1 MKKTSL
7 FVLLAAAALVGC
19 RNTTSSYS
27 SSSTLDNSSFVS
39 SVEDSTSSS
48 ELVSSSETSSVSS
61 SSKVAPTSIALNTD
75 KTVLGL
81 NESAILTLTVTGG
94 NETIVP
100 EISLSSPVE
109 GTISKNADGTYT
121 VSRDSNANFGGIM
134 LIEAKSQLDSSI
146 KDEIELK
153 FTASLS
159 EEHVVTLSKTYDK
172 PLGGIDFAGNEV
184 KPEDATSFAFSK
196 AEDGDY
202 YNLTLGVGGKTYRYF
217 SVYDFKRNEV
227 QFASDTLY
235 TGDYQSY
242 NNLNL
247 KMFDNYIDIYS
258 ASLKLGF
265 ATSEEPEEQTVAF
278 DVSKVSFKTG
288 GKELDE
294 TQEYSKDVGDTVM
307 IAINTDTTE
316 AVTYEFTV
324 EEGASYVTK
333 ETSSIATACKYSINS
348 NAAGQTIKIKASV
361 SNGTLTASKVMT
373 IKVNA
378 AEIPEFCSDLI
389 GTWCYQDDNTEYT
402 YKIVV
407 TSESNITIEEY
418 TDSDDETL
426 VVTTFTASNILP
438 ISDVAVSFTIT
449 SSTGEDGELFVDEDD
464 VVIEYD
470 EIYES
475 VLVNSD
481 NLTDT
486 EFTSEL

>member
-1 MKKTSL
+1 
-7 FVLLAAAALVGC
+7 
-19 RNTTSSYS
+19 
-27 SSSTLDNSSFVS
+27 
-39 SVEDSTSSS
+39 
-48 ELVSSSETSSVSS
+48 
-61 SSKVAPTSIALNTD
+61 
-75 KTVLGL
+75 
-81 NESAILTLTVTGG
+81 
-94 NETIVP
+94 
-100 EISLSSPVE
+100 
-109 GTISKNADGTYT
+109 
-121 VSRDSNANFGGIM
+121 
-134 LIEAKSQLDSSI
+134 
-146 KDEIELK
+146 
-153 FTASLS
+153 
-159 EEHVVTLSKTYDK
+159 
-172 PLGGIDFAGNEV
+172 
-184 KPEDATSFAFSK
+184 
-196 AEDGDY
+196 
-202 YNLTLGVGGKTYRYF
+202 
-217 SVYDFKRNEV
+217 
-227 QFASDTLY
+227 
-235 TGDYQSY
+235 
-242 NNLNL
+242 
-247 KMFDNYIDIYS
+247 MFDNYIDIYS

-324 EEGASYVTK
+324 EEGADYVTK
-333 ETSSIATACKYSINS
+333 GTSSIATACKYSINN

-389 GTWCYQDDNTEYT
+389 GTWCYQDIMEYT

-438 ISDVAVSFTIT
+438 ISDVAVGFTIT
-449 SSTGEDGELFVDEDD
+449 SSTGEDGEIFVDEDD

-470 EIYES
+470 EIYDS
-475 VLVNSD
+475 VLVNSE

>member
-1 MKKTSL
+1 MLIHIKGILFMKKTSL
-7 FVLLAAAALVGC
+7 FVLLAVAALVGC
-19 RNTTSSYS
+19 RNTTSSNS
-27 SSSTLDNSSFVS
+27 SSSTLDDSSFVS

-100 EISLSSPVE
+100 EISLTSPVE
-109 GTISKNADGTYT
+109 GTISKNTDGTYT

-159 EEHVVTLSKTYDK
+159 EEHVATLSKTYDK
-172 PLGGIDFAGNEV
+172 SLGGIDFAGNEV

-307 IAINTDTTE
+307 IAINTDTT
-316 AVTYEFTV
+316 VNDF
-324 EEGASYVTK
+324 
-333 ETSSIATACKYSINS
+333 IN
-348 NAAGQTIKIKASV
+348 
-361 SNGTLTASKVMT
+361 
-373 IKVNA
+373 
-378 AEIPEFCSDLI
+378 
-389 GTWCYQDDNTEYT
+389 
-402 YKIVV
+402 
-407 TSESNITIEEY
+407 
-418 TDSDDETL
+418 
-426 VVTTFTASNILP
+426 
-438 ISDVAVSFTIT
+438 
-449 SSTGEDGELFVDEDD
+449 
-464 VVIEYD
+464 
-470 EIYES
+470 
-475 VLVNSD
+475 
-481 NLTDT
+481 
-486 EFTSEL
+486 

>member
-27 SSSTLDNSSFVS
+27 SSSTSDDSSFVS

-48 ELVSSSETSSVSS
+48 ELVSSSEASSVSS
-61 SSKVAPTSIALNTD
+61 SSKVAPTSIALNAD

-100 EISLSSPVE
+100 EISLTSPVE

-159 EEHVVTLSKTYDK
+159 EGHVATLSKTYDK
-172 PLGGIDFAGNEV
+172 SLGGIDFAGNEV
-184 KPEDATSFAFSK
+184 KPEDATSISFSK

-324 EEGASYVTK
+324 EEGADYVTK
-333 ETSSIATACKYSINS
+333 ETASIATACKYSINS

-389 GTWCYQDDNTEYT
+389 GTWCYQDIMEYT

-407 TSESNITIEEY
+407 TSESEITIEEY

>member
-7 FVLLAAAALVGC
+7 FVLLVVAALVGC

-27 SSSTLDNSSFVS
+27 SSSTSDDSSFVS

-48 ELVSSSETSSVSS
+48 ELVSSSEASSVSS

-184 KPEDATSFAFSK
+184 KPEDATSISFSK

-389 GTWCYQDDNTEYT
+389 GTWCYQDIMEYT

-407 TSESNITIEEY
+407 TSESEITIEEY

>member
-19 RNTTSSYS
+19 RNTTSSNS

-48 ELVSSSETSSVSS
+48 ELVSSSEASSVSS
-61 SSKVAPTSIALNTD
+61 SSKVAPTSIALNAD

-109 GTISKNADGTYT
+109 GVISKNADGTYT
-121 VSRDSNANFGGIM
+121 VSRDSNSNFGGIM
-134 LIEAKSQLDSSI
+134 VVEAKSQLDSSI

-159 EEHVVTLSKTYDK
+159 EGHVATLSKIYDK
-172 PLGGIDFAGNEV
+172 SLGGVDFAGNEV

-196 AEDGDY
+196 AGDGDY

-294 TQEYSKDVGDTVM
+294 TLEYSKDVGDTVM

-324 EEGASYVTK
+324 EEGADYVTK
-333 ETSSIATACKYSINS
+333 GTSSIATACKYSINN

-389 GTWCYQDDNTEYT
+389 GTWCYQDIMEYT

-449 SSTGEDGELFVDEDD
+449 SSTGEDGEIFVDEDD

-470 EIYES
+470 EINSS
-475 VLVNSD
+475 VLVNSE

>member
-7 FVLLAAAALVGC
+7 FVLLAAVTLDGC
-19 RNTTSSYS
+19 RNTTSSDS

-48 ELVSSSETSSVSS
+48 ELVSSSEASSVSS

-100 EISLSSPVE
+100 EISLTSPVE
-109 GTISKNADGTYT
+109 GTISKNTDGTYT

-153 FTASLS
+153 FTTSLS
-159 EEHVVTLSKTYDK
+159 EEHVATLSKTYDK

-184 KPEDATSFAFSK
+184 KPEDATSVSFSK

-294 TQEYSKDVGDTVM
+294 TLEYSKDVGDTVM

-389 GTWCYQDDNTEYT
+389 GTWCYQDIMEYT

>member
-19 RNTTSSYS
+19 RNTTSSNS

-48 ELVSSSETSSVSS
+48 ELVSSSEASSVSS
-61 SSKVAPTSIALNTD
+61 SSKVAPTSIALNAD

-109 GTISKNADGTYT
+109 GVISKNADGTYT
-121 VSRDSNANFGGIM
+121 VSRDSNSNFGGIM
-134 LIEAKSQLDSSI
+134 VVEAKSQLDSSI

-159 EEHVVTLSKTYDK
+159 EEHVATLSKIYDK
-172 PLGGIDFAGNEV
+172 SLGGVDFAGNEV

-196 AEDGDY
+196 AGDGDY

-294 TQEYSKDVGDTVM
+294 TLEYSKDVGDTVM

-324 EEGASYVTK
+324 EEGADYVTK
-333 ETSSIATACKYSINS
+333 GTSSIATACKYSINN

-389 GTWCYQDDNTEYT
+389 GTWCYQDIMEYT

-449 SSTGEDGELFVDEDD
+449 SSTGEDGEIFVDEDD

-470 EIYES
+470 EINSS
-475 VLVNSD
+475 VLVNSE

>member
-7 FVLLAAAALVGC
+7 FVLLAVAALVGC

-27 SSSTLDNSSFVS
+27 SSSTSDASSFVS
-39 SVEDSTSSS
+39 SVEDSASSS
-48 ELVSSSETSSVSS
+48 ELVSSSEASSVS
-61 SSKVAPTSIALNTD
+61 SSKVAPTSIALNAD

-94 NETIVP
+94 NEAIVP
-100 EISLSSPVE
+100 EISLTSPVE

-159 EEHVVTLSKTYDK
+159 EEHVATLSKTYDK
-172 PLGGIDFAGNEV
+172 SLGGIDFAGNEV

-217 SVYDFKRNEV
+217 SVYDFNRNEV
-227 QFASDTLY
+227 QFASTSLY

-265 ATSEEPEEQTVAF
+265 ATSEKPEEQTVAF

-294 TQEYSKDVGDTVM
+294 TLEYSKDVGDTVM

-324 EEGASYVTK
+324 EEGADYVTK

-389 GTWCYQDDNTEYT
+389 GTWCYQDIMEYT

-407 TSESNITIEEY
+407 TSESEITIEEY
-418 TDSDDETL
+418 TDSEDETL
-426 VVTTFTASNILP
+426 IVTSFVASRILP
-438 ISDVAVSFTIT
+438 VTETKVSFMIT
-449 SSTGEDGELFVDEDD
+449 SSTGEDGEIFVDKEE
-464 VVIEYD
+464 VTIEYD
-470 EIYES
+470 ENYQS
-475 VLVNSD
+475 VYVTSEYLEQE
-481 NLTDT
+481 

>member
-7 FVLLAAAALVGC
+7 FVLLAAVALVGC
-19 RNTTSSYS
+19 RNTTSSDS

-48 ELVSSSETSSVSS
+48 ELVSSSEASSVSS

-100 EISLSSPVE
+100 EISLTSPVE
-109 GTISKNADGTYT
+109 GTISKNTDGTYT

-153 FTASLS
+153 FTTSLS
-159 EEHVVTLSKTYDK
+159 EEHVATLSKTYDK

-184 KPEDATSFAFSK
+184 KPEDATSVSFSK

-294 TQEYSKDVGDTVM
+294 TLEYSKDVGDTVM

-389 GTWCYQDDNTEYT
+389 GTWCYQDIMEYT

>member
-7 FVLLAAAALVGC
+7 FVLLAVAALVGC
-19 RNTTSSYS
+19 RNTTSSDS
-27 SSSTLDNSSFVS
+27 SSSTLDASSFVS

-48 ELVSSSETSSVSS
+48 ELVSSSEASSVS
-61 SSKVAPTSIALNTD
+61 SSKVAPTSIALNAD

-81 NESAILTLTVTGG
+81 NDSAILTLNVTGG
-94 NETIVP
+94 NEIIVP
-100 EISLSSPVE
+100 EISLTSPVE

-121 VSRDSNANFGGIM
+121 VSRDSKSNFGGIM

-159 EEHVVTLSKTYDK
+159 EEHVATLSKTYDK
-172 PLGGIDFAGNEV
+172 SLGGIDFAGNEV

-217 SVYDFKRNEV
+217 SVYDFNRNEV

-294 TQEYSKDVGDTVM
+294 TLEYSKDVGDTVM

-316 AVTYEFTV
+316 AVTYGFTV
-324 EEGASYVTK
+324 EEGADYVTK

-373 IKVNA
+373 IKVND

-389 GTWCYQDDNTEYT
+389 GTWCYQDIMEYT

-407 TSESNITIEEY
+407 TSESEITIEEY
-418 TDSDDETL
+418 TDSEDETL
-426 VVTTFTASNILP
+426 VVTSFTASRILP
-438 ISDVAVSFTIT
+438 VTETKVSFMIT
-449 SSTGEDGELFVDEDD
+449 SSTGEDGEIFVDKEE
-464 VVIEYD
+464 VTIEYD
-470 EIYES
+470 ENYES
-475 VLVNSD
+475 VYVTSEYLD
-481 NLTDT
+481 QE

>member
-19 RNTTSSYS
+19 RNTTSSNS

-61 SSKVAPTSIALNTD
+61 SSKVAPTSIALNAD
-75 KTVLGL
+75 KTVLEL

-109 GTISKNADGTYT
+109 GTISKNTDGTYT

-159 EEHVVTLSKTYDK
+159 EEHVATLSKTYDK

-294 TQEYSKDVGDTVM
+294 TLEYSKDVGDTVM

-333 ETSSIATACKYSINS
+333 GTSSIATACKYSINS

-389 GTWCYQDDNTEYT
+389 GTWCYQDIMEYT

-438 ISDVAVSFTIT
+438 ISDVAVGLTIT